1 MQSREVHMH
10 RLTGI
15 FTLLFLFL
23 TLISPSSASS
33 QTSGLTNDDASL
45 TQNRL
50 VVFEAFMRS
59 T

>member
-1 MQSREVHMH
+1 MH